1 MRIILE
7 MILLILTAC
16 IAFPIMWLA
25 SLFGE

>member
-16 IAFPIMWLA
+16 IALPIMWLA
-25 SLFGE
+25 SLFGR